1 MQAAPCTALP
11 TGTGPPKPTGTPI
24 RRHHSTSIKQVPY
37 IRSASSGPRGRI
49 HIRANHDIYP
59 WYSFVTQRIEKIK
72 GKRVSFHPEKD
83 KLSLYYYWIGVYLIS
98 NPTGNINQGKYL
110 V

>member
-1 MQAAPCTALP
+1 
-11 TGTGPPKPTGTPI
+11 
-24 RRHHSTSIKQVPY
+24 
-37 IRSASSGPRGRI
+37 
-49 HIRANHDIYP
+49 
-59 WYSFVTQRIEKIK
+59 VTQKIEKIK

-83 KLSLYYYWIGVYLIS
+83 KLSLYYYWIGVYLIP